1 LQIAAAVP
9 QELDR
14 HFGAPTAMDSRATAH
29 CLILSS
35 TMMLHIQKLPSR
47 ASMTAHGEKSKM

>member
-1 LQIAAAVP
+1 LQIAAAIP

-35 TMMLHIQKLPSR
+35 MMLHIQKLPSR